1 MSYKKHI
8 GCPFTYA
15 LDIFG
20 DKWSLLILRDLIIFG
35 KRTYKEFAG
44 SGECIA
50 TNILADRL
58 TKLEKD
64 GMITKKVDP
73 QNRRSFIYSPT
84 QKTLDLYPMFFEM
97 IVWSAKYDRI
107 TQVPS
112 YFVRDP
118 KGTLRKMKR
127 EIEQKFKTDLT

>member
-1 MSYKKHI
+1 MSYKKHV

-20 DKWSLLILRDLIIFG
+20 DKWSLIILRDLIIFG
-35 KRTYKEFAG
+35 RRTYKEFAG

-58 TKLEKD
+58 TKLEED

-73 QNRRSFIYSPT
+73 RNRRSFIYSPT
-84 QKTLDLYPMFFEM
+84 KKTVDLYPMFFEL
-97 IVWSAKYDRI
+97 IQWSAKYDNK
-107 TQVPS
+107 TAVPDK
-112 YFVRDP
+112 YVRN
-118 KGTLRKMKR
+118 
-127 EIEQKFKTDLT
+127 